1 VSAALPQAIALEA
14 TAVEAAAST
23 EIDTAAAFTTLA
35 LVPTPVAAAEPV
47 WPASALLEAL
57 PNPAW
62 LVEAPS
68 GRVVALNA
76 AAAAFFGADR
86 ASLCALGG
94 ERLASSPE
102 DMAWWADAAAGELR
116 PLSSDTIVALPDGRV
131 LPVSRSI
138 CPLAPA
144 GATGGSPL
152 DASLGAALAGPAIA
166 GSAMSGGAKAAEP
179 GAPILCLV
187 TLVDRSTEQRID
199 DEREALLAEMRAT
212 LDSTA
217 DGILVTDLAGRIRA
231 VNRRFGELW
240 SLPDTLLQQHD
251 DDALLGWMGR
261 AVGDAEAHAL
271 RWLALQLD
279 GMGCSEDRLQ
289 LRNGR
294 VIEQVSRPL
303 MHGGRAQGR
312 VFAFR
317 DITDRLQAER
327 RIEVLETTDSLTGLP
342 NRGAL
347 AAAAA
352 VVLTQAR
359 RDGRALAL
367 LLVDLDRFRRINDI
381 LGHDTGD
388 EALRGVARRIQGVL
402 RQHDLLAR
410 LGGDQFAIVIQPVDE
425 AAAEAAARRV
435 LNAVAQPCSLD
446 GEPFTLTCSIGVA
459 LCPSHGNNLD
469 DLLRHAEAAMRRAKS
484 AGRAGFRLHQARAG
498 IDRRMQLKLDHA
510 MRQALVSGRFRLHYQ
525 PRVALADG
533 RVLGA
538 EALLRWRDPELGE
551 VSPGRFIP
559 VAEDSGFI
567 VAIGDWVLTQAVRQA
582 ALWHERGRTLP
593 LAVNVSGLQFQQ
605 PEFVERVA
613 SVLAVS
619 QLPPHLLELELTES
633 ILVLDA
639 EDALQ
644 RLHALAALGV
654 RLAIDDFG
662 THYSSLTYLK
672 RLPVGMLK
680 IDRSFVQ
687 GLPADAIDAGIVRAI
702 VQMGQA
708 LGMEVVAEGVETE
721 GQRDFLQRAGC
732 HSFQGFLYAPALDVL
747 NFEERALPAALVP
760 QGEVDS
766 GFEAAQRRPVP
777 RHIRLVQR

>member
-1 VSAALPQAIALEA
+1 MSATASQAQGLGLGPEAAVALPDGGGLVVCGGGA
-14 TAVEAAAST
+14 
-23 EIDTAAAFTTLA
+23 DTAARRNPA
-35 LVPTPVAAAEPV
+35 LPAAV
-47 WPASALLEAL
+47 LLEAL
-57 PNPAW
+57 PHPAW
-62 LVEAPS
+62 LVEAPA
-68 GRVVALNA
+68 GRVLAVNA
-76 AAAAFFGADR
+76 AAVALFGADN
-86 ASLCALGG
+86 ASLCAMGA
-94 ERLASSPE
+94 ERLACSPE
-102 DMAWWADAAAGELR
+102 DLAWWAAAAVGEVL
-116 PLSSDTIVALPDGRV
+116 PLNSDTIVALPDGRA

-138 CPLAPA
+138 CPLPA
-144 GATGGSPL
+144 AAAV
-152 DASLGAALAGPAIA
+152 ASEAA
-166 GSAMSGGAKAAEP
+166 SEP
-179 GAPILCLV
+179 TTLCLV
-187 TLVDRSTEQRID
+187 TLVDRSTEQRMD
-199 DEREALLAEMRAT
+199 GEREALVAELQAT

-217 DGILVTDLAGRIRA
+217 DGILVIDLAGRIRA
-231 VNRRFGELW
+231 ANRRFGELW
-240 SLPDTLLQQHD
+240 SVPASLLQQRD
-251 DDALLGWMGR
+251 DEALLGWMGR
-261 AVGDAEAHAL
+261 AVGDAQGHGL
-271 RWLALQLD
+271 RWLALQQD
-279 GMGCSEDRLQ
+279 VMGSSEDRLQ

-294 VIEQVSRPL
+294 VLERVSRPL

-317 DITDRLQAER
+317 DLTERLQAER
-327 RIEVLETTDSLTGLP
+327 RIELLATTDALTGLP
-342 NRGAL
+342 NRRAL
-347 AAAAA
+347 ADA
-352 VVLTQAR
+352 VAEACAQAR
-359 RDGRALAL
+359 RDGRAFAL
-367 LLVDLDRFRRINDI
+367 LLVDLDRFRRINDT
-381 LGHDTGD
+381 LGHHTGD
-388 EALRGVARRIQGVL
+388 EALRGVARRIQSVL
-402 RQHDLLAR
+402 RQHDMLAR
-410 LGGDQFAIVIQPVDE
+410 LGNDQFAILIHPADE
-425 AAAEAAARRV
+425 GAAEAAARRV
-435 LNAVAQPCSLD
+435 LNAVSQPVSLD

-459 LCPSHGNNLD
+459 LCPAHGSVLD
-469 DLLRHAEAAMRRAKS
+469 DLQRHAEAAMRRAKG
-484 AGRAGFRLHQARAG
+484 AGRAGFRMHQARTD

-525 PRVALADG
+525 PRVALDDG
-533 RVLGA
+533 RLLGA

-582 ALWHERGRTLP
+582 ALWHEQGRTVP

-662 THYSSLTYLK
+662 THYSSLAYLK

-687 GLPADAIDAGIVRAI
+687 GLPADSIDAGIVRAI

-732 HSFQGFLYAPALDVL
+732 HSFQGFLYAPALDVMS
-747 NFEERALPAALVP
+747 FEQRALPAVAVP
-760 QGEVDS
+760 VQAAGTVGDGKTRRS
-766 GFEAAQRRPVP
+766 GP